1 MGRKL
6 GTACIPI
13 EEAIFHKNTLPS
25 VIFVYF
31 IRLQI
36 DLGFTRKFALII
48 ASVII
53 WGAEITG
60 CWL

>member
-13 EEAIFHKNTLPS
+13 KEAIFHKNALPS
-25 VIFVYF
+25 VIFVHF

-36 DLGFTRKFALII
+36 DLGFTGKSVSIV
-48 ASVII
+48 ASVMI
-53 WGAEITG
+53 WGAEIIE